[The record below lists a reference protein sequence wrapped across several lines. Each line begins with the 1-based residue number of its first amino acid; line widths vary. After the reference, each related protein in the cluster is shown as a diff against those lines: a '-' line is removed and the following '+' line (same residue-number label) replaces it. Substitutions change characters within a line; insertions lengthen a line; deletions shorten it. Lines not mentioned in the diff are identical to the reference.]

1 MTLFGVKK
9 MKKFKVVCSTT
20 VYEYTYIEAE
30 NQAEALEMAEGYTTI
45 EPEWKEFGSE
55 DFTIHS
61 VEEV

>member
-1 MTLFGVKK
+1 
-9 MKKFKVVCSTT
+9 MKKFKVVSSTT
-20 VYEYTYIEAE
+20 VYEYTYVEAE